1 MIPSDVSI
9 DRNAPAIHSPA
20 SDDSFS
26 SLGSSDDERWGP
38 DDDAAN
44 EVVDADTGRV
54 VGVADLTF
62 MRTLGSGSYG
72 RVKLAMRKKRMMH
85 KLRKSLQDL
94 SGSIIGQLSP
104 TAATSPLS
112 GGADNMEG
120 SRRSF
125 RSGRSGRSGR
135 SRGGDDD
142 QELYAVKIFSKSI
155 LKRMRTMTRDGPGRR
170 LRVSTAL
177 DKVYAEVALMK
188 KLNHPNIV
196 ELHDVYDSE
205 EMDAM
210 YMVLEY
216 VTGGEIMSYDEE
228 TRCYYRKQ
236 RTDGSCVASD
246 AAPQPERP
254 VGDIEGS
261 MVMDGPYDE
270 AAAALFF
277 VDILHGLAYL
287 HSNLY
292 LPPRPQAE
300 KYSDRRENQNRKIT
314 DFGVSHFFEAEA
326 RAITPTASPTSS
338 PERPPTSTP
347 QHNDETNSRKHED
360 AMSMASMGTSDACP
374 VEAVRLFEGCG
385 DKDKGYSDNY
395 GRPCSLPA
403 TAESGE
409 SRHVK
414 DVIYELRREVAD
426 DGSCVASDTAP
437 VGDIEGVDPPT
448 QRRDEQPQTRGRHV
462 HGFWSPEMCDGRDS
476 FSGYAADMWAAGI
489 CLYIFVTGRVPFHD
503 DNPATLFEK
512 IAEGKVLFLTPSPT
526 ASPTSSPERPP
537 TSTPQHNDETNSR
550 KHEDAMSMASM
561 GHLGRLSK
569 TEGTYCFWS
578 PEMCD
583 GRDSFSGYAADMW
596 AAGICL
602 YVFVTG
608 RVPFHD
614 DNPATLFEKIAEG
627 KVLLFDTM
635 SPDLKSMLRMLLQ
648 RDHEKRAGV
657 GDCLKHPFLKKA
669 VKKRREAV
677 PFHDDNPATLFEKIA
692 EGRVLLFDT
701 MSPDLK
707 SMLLQRLLQRDHE
720 KRAGVGDCLKHPF
733 LKKAVKKRR
742 EDLSKELSG
751 CDRQP
756 IKVSDAEKQAA
767 ITHFS
772 KAVIVMRAADK
783 LQKKLVTA
791 RKIIRERSRSIR
803 DRSKSRDRGEALER
817 ERSKSTLE
825 RERSKSRSR
834 SIRDRSKSRDRGEA
848 LERERSKSTL
858 ERERSKS
865 TPKSFHDKERS
876 RSRSHPRG
884 RSFGRLDS
892 GVLSTK
898 SGQSLK
904 SNGTPSVTTCD
915 PLRDDLRVT
924 SPEILKDTE
933 RPRFVGRLDGKTYK
947 VVTRWD
953 SSVSQVPPPLQGHA
967 GTPDDKSGGLAR
979 PRSTGKRREA
989 YLRERSAS
997 SKSLTNCGVID
1008 ATVVRTQSRT
1018 SAAKSAKK
1026 TVSMRETKRA
1036 VVPMRTPRSKAQ
1048 LAKQES
1054 KLTTTS
1060 TSDESC
1066 VLQ

>member
-9 DRNAPAIHSPA
+9 DRGAPAIHSPR

-104 TAATSPLS
+104 IANATSPLS
-112 GGADNMEG
+112 GHHTDNMEG

-188 KLNHPNIV
+188 KLHHPNIV

-236 RTDGSCVASD
+236 RTDGNCITSD
-246 AAPQPERP
+246 ATHQPERAA
-254 VGDIEGS
+254 GDIEGS

-270 AAAALFF
+270 ASAALYF
-277 VDILHGLAYL
+277 VDILQGLAYL
-287 HSNLY
+287 HSNFICHRDLK
-292 LPPRPQAE
+292 P
-300 KYSDRRENQNRKIT
+300 ENILIDAHTKICKIT

-338 PERPPTSTP
+338 PERERERDRLPAE
-347 QHNDETNSRKHED
+347 HNDETRS
-360 AMSMASMGTSDACP
+360 
-374 VEAVRLFEGCG
+374 
-385 DKDKGYSDNY
+385 
-395 GRPCSLPA
+395 
-403 TAESGE
+403 
-409 SRHVK
+409 
-414 DVIYELRREVAD
+414 
-426 DGSCVASDTAP
+426 
-437 VGDIEGVDPPT
+437 
-448 QRRDEQPQTRGRHV
+448 
-462 HGFWSPEMCDGRDS
+462 
-476 FSGYAADMWAAGI
+476 
-489 CLYIFVTGRVPFHD
+489 TG
-503 DNPATLFEK
+503 
-512 IAEGKVLFLTPSPT
+512 
-526 ASPTSSPERPP
+526 
-537 TSTPQHNDETNSR
+537 

-602 YVFVTG
+602 YIFVTG

-669 VKKRREAV
+669 VKKRRE
-677 PFHDDNPATLFEKIA
+677 
-692 EGRVLLFDT
+692 
-701 MSPDLK
+701 
-707 SMLLQRLLQRDHE
+707 
-720 KRAGVGDCLKHPF
+720 
-733 LKKAVKKRR
+733 
-742 EDLSKELSG
+742 DLSKELSE

-803 DRSKSRDRGEALER
+803 DRSKSRDRGE
-817 ERSKSTLE
+817 T
-825 RERSKSRSR
+825 
-834 SIRDRSKSRDRGEA
+834 

-892 GVLSTK
+892 GALSTK

-904 SNGTPSVTTCD
+904 SNGASVRSVRSRD
-915 PLRDDLRVT
+915 SLRDDPRLA
-924 SPEILKDTE
+924 SPKVLKDTE
-933 RPRFVGRLDGKTYK
+933 RPRSVGRLDGKTYK

-953 SSVSQVPPPLQGHA
+953 SSVSQVPPRSKEHA
-967 GTPDDKSGGLAR
+967 GTPDDKAGGLAR

-1018 SAAKSAKK
+1018 SSAKSAKK

-1036 VVPMRTPRSKAQ
+1036 VVPMRTPRSKAL